1 MNKMNRVLLM
11 LIAMASIM
19 LLAVGIDRGIKH
31 WEEKRWESERE
42 AFYEQSRNEIREIQT
57 TIQTLSEDPQALTAY
72 MEENGL
78 NYVEDEEELTES
90 AAEEAPEEVQ
100 DLPVEAEADM
110 AEAEPAGEESPEEE
124 EPWPAKGEDPEEITE
139 GMFHGE
145 DLPEETVPGNT
156 ASENIISGNVL
167 IKSFVS

>member
-57 TIQTLSEDPQALTAY
+57 TIQTLSEDPQALTA
-72 MEENGL
+72 
-78 NYVEDEEELTES
+78 
-90 AAEEAPEEVQ
+90 
-100 DLPVEAEADM
+100 
-110 AEAEPAGEESPEEE
+110 
-124 EPWPAKGEDPEEITE
+124 
-139 GMFHGE
+139 
-145 DLPEETVPGNT
+145 
-156 ASENIISGNVL
+156 
-167 IKSFVS
+167 